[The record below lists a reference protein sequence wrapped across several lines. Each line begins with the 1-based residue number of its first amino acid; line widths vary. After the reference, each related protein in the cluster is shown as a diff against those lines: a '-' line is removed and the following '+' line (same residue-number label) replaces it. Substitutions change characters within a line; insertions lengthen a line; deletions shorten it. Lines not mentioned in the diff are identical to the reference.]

1 MSAPRT
7 IAALAFLGVTGLMR
21 EAGASSVALEVPGF
35 GPAVAIVPIASEAR
49 RPMVIALHGNY
60 DRPEWQCEVWG
71 QIAGAG
77 AFVLC
82 PRGVPRTDAPRGE
95 DRWTWDGLQKTAAE
109 VDAAIS
115 ALSARYEGRVDASR
129 AVLAGFSLG
138 ATLAARIGSRH
149 PERFARLV
157 LVEGGDAAWTSPVA
171 RGYAKGGGVRVLA
184 ACGQSACSQRFR
196 ALAWAFRSA
205 ELPFRVVGTPSAGHT
220 YDGAVAESV
229 AQNFSWFVEGDS
241 RFGVPE

>member
-1 MSAPRT
+1 MSASRT
-7 IAALAFLGVTGLMR
+7 TAALTFLGLTGLAR
-21 EAGASSVALEVPGF
+21 GAGAGGVALEVPGF

-49 RPMVIALHGNY
+49 RPMVVALHGNY
-60 DRPEWQCEVWG
+60 DRPEWQCEVWS

-115 ALSARYEGRVDASR
+115 VLSARYEGRVDANR
-129 AVLAGFSLG
+129 AVLVGFSLG
-138 ATLAARIGSRH
+138 ATMAARIGTRH
-149 PERFARLV
+149 PDRFARLV
-157 LVEGGDAAWTSPVA
+157 LVEGGDSAWTSPVA

-184 ACGQSACSQRFR
+184 ACGQSACSQKFR
-196 ALAWAFRSA
+196 ALAWAFRAA
-205 ELPFRVVGTPSAGHT
+205 ELPFRVVGTSRAGHT
-220 YDGAVAESV
+220 YDGEVAASV
-229 AQNFSWFVEGDS
+229 AQNWAWLVEGDS
-241 RFGVPE
+241 RFGTPE